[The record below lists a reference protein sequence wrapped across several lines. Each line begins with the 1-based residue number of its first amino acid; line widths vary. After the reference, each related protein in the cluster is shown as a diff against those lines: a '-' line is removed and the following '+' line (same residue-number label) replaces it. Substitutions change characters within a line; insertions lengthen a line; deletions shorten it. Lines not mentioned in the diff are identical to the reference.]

1 MDNPETQ
8 SVISFCTGYGGLE
21 LGIGLAGTA
30 IATKCYVEIE
40 MFACANLVAKIESG
54 QMDPAPIWT
63 NLKTFPAEQ
72 FHGRVHG
79 IIGGYPCQPFSN
91 AGQRKGKEDPRHL
104 WPYIRRA
111 IAAIGPV
118 WFFFENVEG
127 HLSLGLEDVQ
137 ASLRRMGYT
146 VEVGI
151 FSAAEVGAP
160 HGRKRVFILGYAK
173 HNGHTTKPK
182 LRCDETPSNIR
193 WQEEPE
199 EAGKSKGA
207 NRPEYVQSIQRKP
220 EGSKLGYAKH
230 NGYTTTENRRSFG
243 EKQEEGGL
251 PESKG
256 RCGEEL
262 ADSNHEYTQGERSD
276 NNTEKREEQNGQAG
290 LCSRTRWP
298 ARPGQPQHEWEEP
311 RVVVNSKVKG
321 LSRSRESHIGTRKEH
336 KENRRGIFRG
346 ITESGTH
353 AGVPGSDQSPGTIKP
368 GVGRAINGITKKL
381 DTITNRVD
389 RLRLLGN
396 GVLPQT
402 AAKAW
407 VYLWEKINK

>member
-1 MDNPETQ
+1 VDNPETQ

-220 EGSKLGYAKH
+220 
-230 NGYTTTENRRSFG
+230 
-243 EKQEEGGL
+243 
-251 PESKG
+251 
-256 RCGEEL
+256 
-262 ADSNHEYTQGERSD
+262 D
-276 NNTEKREEQNGQAG
+276 GQAG